1 MGITRVTIKPGD
13 EMPEE
18 LKQEVREAAK
28 RPIVYDE
35 DSPCFTYEELLEMV
49 EKTKERK
56 RQEKK
61 EVVALRVRPATLERA
76 KSVGKGYTGFMS
88 RLLDLA
94 IMDPEMVQK
103 ALDSM

>member
-18 LKQEVREAAK
+18 LKKEVREAAK

-35 DSPCFTYEELLEMV
+35 DCPQYSYDELVAMAEKAREMRA
-49 EKTKERK
+49 K
-56 RQEKK
+56 EKK
-61 EVVALRVRPATLERA
+61 VPVALRMTPDTLRRA
-76 KSVGKGYTGFMS
+76 KVTGKGYTGFLS

-94 IMDPEMVQK
+94 IRDPEMVKK
-103 ALDSM
+103 ALEMK

>member
-18 LKQEVREAAK
+18 LKQEVRQAAK

-35 DSPCFTYEELLEMV
+35 DSPYFTYEELVEMV

>member
-1 MGITRVTIKPGD
+1 
-13 EMPEE
+13 
-18 LKQEVREAAK
+18 
-28 RPIVYDE
+28 
-35 DSPCFTYEELLEMV
+35 MV

-61 EVVALRVRPATLERA
+61 EVVALCVRPATLERA